1 MRNNLAHKLC
11 LFSLLCLLL
20 SPSLSQLITV
30 PLTQTSTAVKTS
42 KKTINFISTTE
53 NTSNL
58 NNFKG
63 QYKTQIQVGS
73 ENTQFNVVLDTSSSK
88 LWIPDST
95 TKASVSQKFDCSKS
109 KTCKPNTE
117 ETTTLFYSA
126 GNVTGYSATDKI
138 TLQAAAIPQFKFLLA
153 KDISLN
159 ITSYNGILGLGL
171 KTSAQTDPTFLE
183 ALKSNNLIKE
193 TVFSLYLASSD
204 PASDVTIAGDLTLGG
219 YNPNYI
225 QNPFQFVKLTDNADT
240 PYWTLSLVGLGY
252 GSTKNVSDVSNIPI
266 KIDAGSNLIVL
277 PKSIIS
283 NFFETSGLSVKFDN
297 QRGLYSCECSPNKV
311 YPDLVLY
318 FNGLSLNIS
327 SSSYF
332 TKLSSTCYLNLKSL
346 SKDAS
351 LAEPAVIGGAILKDY
366 YTLFSAENRTIG
378 FSKVKK
384 SSPLSM
390 ATVFAFVL
398 LGVVVIVALVYYFTR
413 EKGVQVGADGK
424 YTALGNIS
432 GGKGVAIGG
441 SSNNTRP
448 PYSRYYDE
456 NQSM

>member
-1 MRNNLAHKLC
+1 MRNNFC
-11 LFSLLCLLL
+11 LFSLLGFLLL
-20 SPSLSQLITV
+20 SSSLSQLITI
-30 PLTQTSTAVKTS
+30 PLTQTPAASKTS
-42 KKTINFISTTE
+42 KKMINFISATE

-63 QYKTQIQVGS
+63 QYKAEIQVGS
-73 ENTQFNVVLDTSSSK
+73 ENSQFNVVLDTSSSK

-109 KTCKPNTE
+109 KTCKPDTADSS
-117 ETTTLFYSA
+117 TLFYSA

-138 TLQAAAIPQFKFLLA
+138 TLQGAVIPQFKFLLA

-159 ITSYNGILGLGL
+159 LTSYNGVLGLGL
-171 KTSAQTDPTFLE
+171 KSSSQTDPTFLE

-204 PASDVTIAGDLTLGG
+204 STRDGTIAGDLTLGG

-225 QNPFQFVKLTDNADT
+225 QNPFQFVKLTDSPDT
-240 PYWTLSLVGLGY
+240 PYWTLNLVGLGY
-252 GSTKNVSDVSNIPI
+252 GSTKNVSDVSNIPV
-266 KIDAGSNLIVL
+266 KIDTGSNLMIL
-277 PKSIIS
+277 PKSVML
-283 NFFETSGLSVKFDN
+283 NFIETSGLSITYDADKGQYFCLCN
-297 QRGLYSCECSPNKV
+297 PNKV

-318 FNGLSLNIS
+318 FNGLAVNIS
-327 SSSYF
+327 SNSYF
-332 TKLSSTCYLNLKSL
+332 TKASSKCYLNMKSL
-346 SKDAS
+346 TKDAS
-351 LAEPAVIGGAILKDY
+351 LAEPAVIGGAVLKDY

-378 FSKVKK
+378 FSKVKQ

-390 ATVFAFVL
+390 TLVFGFVF
-398 LGVVVIVALVYYFTR
+398 LGVIIIVASVYYCTR
-413 EKGVQVGADGK
+413 EKGAQIGGGNGN
-424 YTALGNIS
+424 YTALGNIG